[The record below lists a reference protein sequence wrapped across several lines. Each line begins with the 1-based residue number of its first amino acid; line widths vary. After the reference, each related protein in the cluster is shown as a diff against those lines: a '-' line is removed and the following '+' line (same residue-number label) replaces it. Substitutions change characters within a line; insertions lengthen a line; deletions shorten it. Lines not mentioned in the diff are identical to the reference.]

1 MVFGPEGAPTAH
13 LVHGWAG
20 WWQQLAA
27 HVPALL
33 DAGYR
38 VVAHDAPSH
47 GSSRPGRHGP
57 RSTTLLEIA
66 DAFTAVVHQ
75 QGPADLVVAHSL
87 GATATMWASRHGTVA
102 GAYAFLA
109 PMASLVPML
118 DWFEHVIGLGPAT
131 RPRLVDRVERRVGVR
146 LTEFDITTLSRIARD
161 RGATPRHLAPDSG
174 SAPRRL
180 LTIHDRDDVETSA
193 QGSVDIARAWPG
205 SELVL
210 TQGLGHRRIIW
221 HPDVVE
227 RVAAFAR
234 SYRTELQ
241 PSSG

>member
-1 MVFGPEGAPTAH
+1 VRPIQVSDAPPAIPTVTPAAGPRPVRLAMAGLDSAAPAVAARIADYLWFRLPPRPSAARRERFTPPGGRPFVVRRRDLEVTGMVFGPEGAPTAH

-131 RPRLVDRVERRVGVR
+131 RPRLVDRVERRVGVP
-146 LTEFDITTLSRIARD
+146 LTEFDIT
-161 RGATPRHLAPDSG
+161 
-174 SAPRRL
+174 
-180 LTIHDRDDVETSA
+180 
-193 QGSVDIARAWPG
+193 
-205 SELVL
+205 
-210 TQGLGHRRIIW
+210 
-221 HPDVVE
+221 
-227 RVAAFAR
+227 
-234 SYRTELQ
+234 
-241 PSSG
+241 